1 MPRKKQYTEKQT
13 PGTGSAEARPQLI
26 QLVDLIPRKDVAGGK
41 RLLFGAVNHQPK
53 TRKDG

>member
-1 MPRKKQYTEKQT
+1 MPRKKQHTEKQT

-26 QLVDLIPRKDVAGGK
+26 QLEDLIPRKDVTGGK
-41 RLLFGAVNHQPK
+41 RLLFGAVNYKTK